1 MNRKLY
7 TRMLQ
12 ILFAVLLSLATAC
25 DEDNGGGNE
34 DPKPSKFS
42 VTLSVKDVSASTA
55 SVETT
60 PNDNTVHYFCDA
72 VTKAE
77 YHKAGEDAF
86 IAGLLESY
94 EVQLEEGETFAQFWE
109 KKSKRGKGSW
119 TLSGLTPQT
128 EYYTFAFAVDTNSGE
143 VLSKGF
149 LSEAFTTADAPTGE
163 TGPTINRLEVS
174 PAAQDPKTKLE
185 MELQVTDATKIYA
198 LIMPKAELDA
208 ATSKRSSRRLWEACR
223 LWKRNNSNRQW
234 GKASHCSQ
242 KTLSPESNTSPA

>member
-77 YHKAGEDAF
+77 YDKAGEDAF

-119 TLSGLTPQT
+119 TLSRSPWIPTRVKYYRRYSFRKHSRPPTPPQ
-128 EYYTFAFAVDTNSGE
+128 AKRVRPS
-143 VLSKGF
+143 
-149 LSEAFTTADAPTGE
+149 TG
-163 TGPTINRLEVS
+163 
-174 PAAQDPKTKLE
+174 
-185 MELQVTDATKIYA
+185 
-198 LIMPKAELDA
+198 
-208 ATSKRSSRRLWEACR
+208 SRCLPQPRIP
-223 LWKRNNSNRQW
+223 KRNSKW
-234 GKASHCSQ
+234 SCK
-242 KTLSPESNTSPA
+242 SPMRRKYMH

>member
-77 YHKAGEDAF
+77 YDKAGEDAF

-143 VLSKGF
+143 VLSKVF

-185 MELQVTDATKIYA
+185 MELQVTDATKNICTDYA
-198 LIMPKAELDA
+198 QSRTRCGYRRRRANAHRDGYG
-208 ATSKRSSRRLWEACR
+208 KRV
-223 LWKRNNSNRQW
+223 
-234 GKASHCSQ
+234 ASGRGTIRTGNGGRPHTAHR
-242 KTLSPESNTSPA
+242 KP

>member
-1 MNRKLY
+1 
-7 TRMLQ
+7 MLQ

-77 YHKAGEDAF
+77 YDKAGEDAF

-94 EVQLEEGETFAQFWE
+94 EVQLEEERP
-109 KKSKRGKGSW
+109 SHN
-119 TLSGLTPQT
+119 SGRRNPN
-128 EYYTFAFAVDTNSGE
+128 AARVVDTE
-143 VLSKGF
+143 R
-149 LSEAFTTADAPTGE
+149 THAPDR
-163 TGPTINRLEVS
+163 ILHVRV
-174 PAAQDPKTKLE
+174 
-185 MELQVTDATKIYA
+185 
-198 LIMPKAELDA
+198 
-208 ATSKRSSRRLWEACR
+208 RRGYQL
-223 LWKRNNSNRQW
+223 
-234 GKASHCSQ
+234 G
-242 KTLSPESNTSPA
+242 

>member
-1 MNRKLY
+1 
-7 TRMLQ
+7 MLQ

-77 YHKAGEDAF
+77 YDKAGEDAF

-128 EYYTFAFAVDTNSGE
+128 DYRRYFFRKHSRP
-143 VLSKGF
+143 
-149 LSEAFTTADAPTGE
+149 PTPPQAKRVRPS
-163 TGPTINRLEVS
+163 TG
-174 PAAQDPKTKLE
+174 
-185 MELQVTDATKIYA
+185 
-198 LIMPKAELDA
+198 
-208 ATSKRSSRRLWEACR
+208 SRCLPQPRIP
-223 LWKRNNSNRQW
+223 KRNSKW
-234 GKASHCSQ
+234 SCK
-242 KTLSPESNTSPA
+242 SPMRRKYMH

>member
-77 YHKAGEDAF
+77 YDKAGEDAF
-86 IAGLLESY
+86 IVFL
-94 EVQLEEGETFAQFWE
+94 FI
-109 KKSKRGKGSW
+109 
-119 TLSGLTPQT
+119 LS
-128 EYYTFAFAVDTNSGE
+128 FIIICFC
-143 VLSKGF
+143 
-149 LSEAFTTADAPTGE
+149 
-163 TGPTINRLEVS
+163 I
-174 PAAQDPKTKLE
+174 
-185 MELQVTDATKIYA
+185 
-198 LIMPKAELDA
+198 
-208 ATSKRSSRRLWEACR
+208 
-223 LWKRNNSNRQW
+223 
-234 GKASHCSQ
+234 
-242 KTLSPESNTSPA
+242 

>member
-77 YHKAGEDAF
+77 YDKAGEDAF

-143 VLSKGF
+143 VLSKVF
-149 LSEAFTTADAPTGE
+149 LS
-163 TGPTINRLEVS
+163 
-174 PAAQDPKTKLE
+174 
-185 MELQVTDATKIYA
+185 
-198 LIMPKAELDA
+198 
-208 ATSKRSSRRLWEACR
+208 
-223 LWKRNNSNRQW
+223 
-234 GKASHCSQ
+234 
-242 KTLSPESNTSPA
+242 

>member
-77 YHKAGEDAF
+77 YDKAGEDAF
-86 IAGLLESY
+86 IAGLLEFS
-94 EVQLEEGETFAQFWE
+94 
-109 KKSKRGKGSW
+109 SKRERPSH
-119 TLSGLTPQT
+119 
-128 EYYTFAFAVDTNSGE
+128 NSGRRN
-143 VLSKGF
+143 
-149 LSEAFTTADAPTGE
+149 P
-163 TGPTINRLEVS
+163 N
-174 PAAQDPKTKLE
+174 AA
-185 MELQVTDATKIYA
+185 
-198 LIMPKAELDA
+198 
-208 ATSKRSSRRLWEACR
+208 RGR
-223 LWKRNNSNRQW
+223 
-234 GKASHCSQ
+234 GH
-242 KTLSPESNTSPA
+242 